1 MSAKEGDDM
10 VGELEGEGGVV
21 VELCM
26 SGEEGDDMVGELGRE
41 RGEICVSGEK
51 GVGIIRC
58 QNFYSFNKTKNW
70 YIYRHMRKI
79 KKIELARIIAGDR

>member
-1 MSAKEGDDM
+1 MSGEEGDDM

-41 RGEICVSGEK
+41 RGEICVSGEE
-51 GVGIIRC
+51 GVGILDEGGGLDTRDIRTSMSSI
-58 QNFYSFNKTKNW
+58 Q
-70 YIYRHMRKI
+70 
-79 KKIELARIIAGDR
+79 